1 MTTPT
6 IAVGDRVP
14 DGKFN
19 YVPHT
24 PELDDPLACGSPT
37 STTATELFA
46 GKKVVLVSVPG
57 AFTPTC
63 HVNHLPPF
71 LARYDEFKSKGVD
84 IIAVLAANDA
94 FVMSGWARV
103 QGLKDKI
110 LALSDGNAEWSKA
123 MGLTVDLSHVGFG
136 LRTARYAIVLD
147 DLVVKYLGVEPARGV
162 TVSGAD
168 AVLEAL

>member
-1 MTTPT
+1 MTTST

-14 DGKFN
+14 EGKLS
-19 YVPHT
+19 YIPHA

-37 STTATELFA
+37 TITTTEFFA

-71 LARYDEFKSKGVD
+71 LARYDEFRSKGVD

-147 DLVVKYLGVEPARGV
+147 DLVVRYLGVEPARGV

>member
-1 MTTPT
+1 MATPT
-6 IAVGDRVP
+6 IAVGDKVP
-14 DGKFN
+14 HGTFN
-19 YVPHT
+19 YIPHT
-24 PELDDPLACGSPT
+24 PELDDQLVCGTRMS
-37 STTATELFA
+37 SYMNSN
-46 GKKVVLVSVPG
+46 KVVLVSVPG

-71 LARYDEFKSKGVD
+71 LARYDEFKAKGVD

-103 QGLKDKI
+103 EGLKDKI

-123 MGLTVDLSHVGFG
+123 MGLSVDLSHVGFG
-136 LRTARYAIVLD
+136 LRTARYAIILD
-147 DLVVKYLGVEPARGV
+147 DLVVKYLGVEPGRGV
-162 TVSGAD
+162 TVSGAE